1 MATEQEFWASR
12 LNSRIT
18 FLKNVRVRQPNG
30 SFLDD
35 WQEYKTT
42 FAEVVTIGGEEG
54 RLAAAQSSEV
64 RYRIR
69 IRFRPDIDESMK
81 IRTDDGRVIAVN
93 AIRDPDGRRTALEI
107 HATWKQG
114 GA

>member
-1 MATEQEFWASR
+1 MADYYFLASR
-12 LNSRIT
+12 LNSRAT
-18 FLKNVRVRQPNG
+18 FFKKEKTRKPDGTFNETWV
-30 SFLDD
+30 
-35 WQEYKTT
+35 EYKTT

-69 IRFRPDIDESMK
+69 IRYRKDIDASMK
-81 IRTDDGRVIAVN
+81 IRVADGRELAIG
-93 AIRDPDGRRTALEI
+93 AIRDPDGRRVMLEI

-114 GA
+114 GV